1 MSDADDAGD
10 SRPSG
15 GIRTVTPP
23 SGTRPD
29 AEMGAVGWLIFLGL
43 LVLLLPVLPI
53 LALIWLVDRAGGAL
67 GRG

>member
-10 SRPSG
+10 SRPSSG
-15 GIRTVTPP
+15 LRTVTPP

-43 LVLLLPVLPI
+43 LVLLLPVLPV
-53 LALIWLVDRAGGAL
+53 LALVWLVDRASGAL